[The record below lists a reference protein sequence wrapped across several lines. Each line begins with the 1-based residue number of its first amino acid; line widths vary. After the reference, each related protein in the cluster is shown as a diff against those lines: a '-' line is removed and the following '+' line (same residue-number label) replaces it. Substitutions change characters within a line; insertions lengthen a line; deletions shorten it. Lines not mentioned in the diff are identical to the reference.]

1 MKVKISN
8 LRRRPVLVPGGPE
21 LSPGASI
28 VVDSSAVQ
36 LARCRRSPDLKVEVE
51 VEVVIVAP
59 APVRPKR
66 KSRDAGILSH
76 GVVSSLP
83 KASGDTTDE

>member
-51 VEVVIVAP
+51 VVIVAP